1 MQDEK
6 CMVCGK
12 VLDDGDIIITEERD
26 DRGKVGVYVVDT
38 DLCRECITNQ
48 LTGVLASS
56 GTASA

>member
-12 VLDDGDIIITEERD
+12 VLDDGDIVITEERD

-38 DLCRECITNQ
+38 DLCRDCLANQ
-48 LTGVLASS
+48 LAGAPAAPE
-56 GTASA
+56 TASA